1 MSAAATE
8 KNSEATRRDT
18 GRSLN
23 RHTQTQEAGL
33 GSPIDTRMFLE
44 WKDTGVLKNTVD
56 SPSSLIKHR
65 IKTRTTIFRCVGKC
79 VYTLNRPGE
88 L

>member
-1 MSAAATE
+1 MSSSAATE
-8 KNSEATRRDT
+8 KNSGAAQRDT

-44 WKDTGVLKNTVD
+44 WEDTGVPGENSHGVLKNTVAQD
-56 SPSSLIKHR
+56 L
-65 IKTRTTIFRCVGKC
+65 
-79 VYTLNRPGE
+79 
-88 L
+88 